1 MRTRPDTA
9 LECACWGP
17 VCGGGLCVAGMN
29 AETWG
34 HRPSPRKRTAV
45 RVSSGPA
52 SPSLPHQEA
61 EGGSL
66 PAMPGM
72 QLQQGWQGDKA
83 ACCPEGG
90 WKGAAGVDGASL
102 LASSSPQG
110 PLVLGGVGPGGTDLF
125 PRQFPLGSGNLLI
138 RGRGEAQTGWGCGVR
153 GAPRGQRL
161 CVSSSA
167 HHPTGAEAIV
177 RSNAHPSPS
186 TPLQGSFLSQGGGT
200 GFQPAR
206 NGRREEN
213 SLSCFGG
220 LVASPWA
227 QTPGLLFLEA
237 RMLPVAAF
245 DEPL

>member
-1 MRTRPDTA
+1 
-9 LECACWGP
+9 
-17 VCGGGLCVAGMN
+17 MN

-34 HRPSPRKRTAV
+34 HRPSPRQRTAV

-90 WKGAAGVDGASL
+90 WKGAARVEGASL

-110 PLVLGGVGPGGTDLF
+110 LLVLGGAGPGGTDLF
-125 PRQFPLGSGNLLI
+125 PGQFPLGSGNLLI
-138 RGRGEAQTGWGCGVR
+138 RGRGEAQTGWGWGVR

-167 HHPTGAEAIV
+167 HHPTRAEAIV
-177 RSNAHPSPS
+177 PSNAHPSPRH
-186 TPLQGSFLSQGGGT
+186 TAPGQLSEPRRRDGLPT
-200 GFQPAR
+200 SENR
-206 NGRREEN
+206 RREEN

-227 QTPGLLFLEA
+227 QTPGLLFSEA
-237 RMLPVAAF
+237 GMLPVAAF